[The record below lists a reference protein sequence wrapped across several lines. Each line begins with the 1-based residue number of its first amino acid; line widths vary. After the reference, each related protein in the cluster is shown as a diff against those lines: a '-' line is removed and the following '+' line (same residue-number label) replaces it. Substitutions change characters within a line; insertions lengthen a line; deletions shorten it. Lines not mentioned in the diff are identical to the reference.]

1 MLLMFTQSLT
11 IQEAFET
18 TVQINKVLQWNLN
31 WSKSLGTSQIHSLN
45 RGYENL
51 VTTNLR
57 GNDQKF
63 FIKVIVNDWF
73 VIQMTSLTQ
82 FNALFVTQKCHVLRC
97 NSLSMVTFEQTCRG
111 YTESCLCKQRNRALL
126 CCTTQHFQIS
136 KI

>member
-11 IQEAFET
+11 LQEAFET

-31 WSKSLGTSQIHSLN
+31 LSKSLGTGQIYSLN

-63 FIKVIVNDWF
+63 FIKVIVND
-73 VIQMTSLTQ
+73 
-82 FNALFVTQKCHVLRC
+82 
-97 NSLSMVTFEQTCRG
+97 
-111 YTESCLCKQRNRALL
+111 
-126 CCTTQHFQIS
+126 
-136 KI
+136 